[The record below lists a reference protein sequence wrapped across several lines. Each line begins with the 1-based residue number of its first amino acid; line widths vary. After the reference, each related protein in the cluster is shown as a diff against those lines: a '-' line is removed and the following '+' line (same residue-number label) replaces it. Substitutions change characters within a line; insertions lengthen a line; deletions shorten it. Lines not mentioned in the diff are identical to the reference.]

1 MKLIFH
7 GGAREVGRSCVELV
21 VKDKRILLDCGL
33 KLTTEDTEYPLG
45 IENPDK
51 INAVFI
57 SHAHL
62 DHTGALPLFDHKG
75 MNCPVFATKTT
86 KALTKLLLKDALK
99 IGKIKHQHLGY
110 DTPDIKRAMS
120 CMLRVNVNI
129 EGNFEGIEYKYFDA
143 GHIPGSGLILLKIPE
158 EGSEK
163 KILYT
168 GDINTIETKLHYAA
182 NTPFTDIDLMICEST
197 YGDREHPPRERT
209 ELNFIKEINDT
220 IARGGSILIPVFAL
234 GRFQE
239 IMLLLAEQKFKIPV
253 YFDGMGIEATNI
265 ILDDADD
272 LRDAKTL
279 RTVFG
284 KAKKITSA
292 SKRTE
297 ATKKQSIIV
306 TTSGML
312 TGGPVLF
319 YLNQFYSNP
328 KNAVL
333 LTGYQGENTNGRLL
347 LETGAVFIDGFKK
360 QVKCTVKQFDFSAHA
375 GMSQL
380 KSLVREIKPK
390 KIFFMHGEEQ
400 AINNLTEWATALG
413 MDAYGPKNNDEI
425 RVE

>member
-7 GGAREVGRSCVELV
+7 GGAREVGRSCVELA

-45 IENPDK
+45 VENIDK

-75 MNCPVFATKTT
+75 MTCPIFTTKTT
-86 KALTKLLLKDALK
+86 KALTRLLLKDAFK
-99 IGKIKHQHLGY
+99 IGKINHQHMGY
-110 DTPDIKRAMS
+110 DKLDIKKAMS

-143 GHIPGSGLILLKIPE
+143 GHIPGSGSILLKITTD
-158 EGSEK
+158 GAEK

-168 GDINTIETKLHYAA
+168 GDINTIETRLHYAA
-182 NTPFTDIDLMICEST
+182 NTPFSDIDIMLCEST

-209 ELNFIKEINDT
+209 ELNFIREIKEI
-220 IARGGSILIPVFAL
+220 IANGGSVIIPVFAL
-234 GRFQE
+234 GRAQE
-239 IMLLLAEQKFKIPV
+239 IMLLLAEQKFKAPV
-253 YFDGMGIEATNI
+253 YFEGMGIEATKI

-272 LRDAKTL
+272 VRDAKTL
-279 RTVFG
+279 QTAFG
-284 KAKKITSA
+284 RVKKITSA

-297 ATKKQSIIV
+297 AIQKQSIIV

-319 YLNQFYSNP
+319 YLNQLYSNP

-347 LETGAVFIDGFKK
+347 LETGSVFIDGFKK
-360 QVKCTVKQFDFSAHA
+360 QVKCSVKQFDFSAHA
-375 GMSQL
+375 GMNQL
-380 KSLVREIKPK
+380 KNLVREIRPK
-390 KIFFMHGEEQ
+390 KLFFMHGEEQ
-400 AINNLTEWATALG
+400 AVNNITEWAAALG
-413 MDAYGPKNNDEI
+413 IDAYAPRNNEEI